1 MKIIKFLH
9 EKRERKLIIKNCKEI
24 IQNISITIGERSFS
38 KYENLNRTKEFI
50 ASRFKA
56 YGALVSTHDYH
67 VESRKVSNIIAEIP
81 GIRRPERI
89 ILIGAHYDTVEGTP
103 GADDNAT
110 AVAGLLEIYRLLSKH
125 ELLRT
130 VRFVAFTLEEP
141 PFFSSEEM
149 GSMRYARECE
159 KNNAP
164 IDFMICLEMIG
175 FANKNAKQN
184 YPLED
189 MKKHYPPVGN
199 YLAVVSLPSSSE
211 FTYLWKNTWNKYAQK
226 RKIYEMI
233 GPSSIPGIS
242 LSDHYSFNKYGFK
255 SIMLTDTGFFR
266 NTNYHT
272 EADTIDTLN
281 FNFLS
286 YNIWYAY
293 LTLLDI
299 ANREVLPN
307 EKEHRS

>member
-1 MKIIKFLH
+1 MNFFNFLK
-9 EKRERKLIIKNCKEI
+9 EKRERKIITKNCKEI
-24 IQNISITIGERSFS
+24 IYNLSVRIGERPLS
-38 KYENLNRTKEFI
+38 KYENLVQTKEFI
-50 ASRFKA
+50 SQRFRM
-56 YGALVSTHDYH
+56 YGARVFTHDYEVQSH
-67 VESRKVSNIIAEIP
+67 TVSNIIAEIP
-81 GIRRPERI
+81 GRKKPERI

-110 AVAGLLEIYRLLSKH
+110 AIAGLLEIYRLLSKH
-125 ELLRT
+125 SPLRT
-130 VRFVAFTLEEP
+130 IRFVAFTLEEP
-141 PFFSSEEM
+141 PFFSSEAM
-149 GSMRYARECE
+149 GSLRYARECE
-159 KNNAP
+159 KNKVP

-175 FANKNAKQN
+175 FASRYAVQK
-184 YPLED
+184 YPLD
-189 MKKHYPPVGN
+189 SMKKEYPSVGN

-211 FTYLWKNTWNKYAQK
+211 FAYLWKNTWNTYAGK

-242 LSDHYSFNKYGFK
+242 FSDHYSFNKCGFK
-255 SIMLTDTGFFR
+255 SIMLTDTAFYR

-272 EADTIDTLN
+272 ENDTINTLN
-281 FNFLS
+281 FRFLS

-307 EKEHRS
+307 EKTYHS